1 MLEVR
6 TAGPSPR
13 TVAADCAPCWMIA
26 PHIPM
31 RFEVKIMPDQYEMAR
46 TGQEDQ
52 EAFCISMCFKLLKRH
67 MCGCLASVAAIAGR

>member
-1 MLEVR
+1 MRNNWTYGVIWSAIHGDLVMLEVR

-31 RFEVKIMPDQYEMAR
+31 RFEVKIMPAQYEMAR
-46 TGQEDQ
+46 TG
-52 EAFCISMCFKLLKRH
+52 
-67 MCGCLASVAAIAGR
+67 